1 MCQFVKQ
8 EAEEKANEI
17 KISAEE
23 VRAFL
28 ELTCCTQLA
37 FCRCLC
43 PVCHFLISNT
53 MLTVYV
59 VYLNIKACTEYESHP
74 KIRCVMV

>member
-23 VRAFL
+23 VGAFL
-28 ELTCCTQLA
+28 ELACCTPPA
-37 FCRCLC
+37 FCRCLRPLC
-43 PVCHFLISNT
+43 LFSMFNAMSIV
-53 MLTVYV
+53 
-59 VYLNIKACTEYESHP
+59 
-74 KIRCVMV
+74 KIV

>member
-23 VRAFL
+23 VGAFL
-28 ELTCCTQLA
+28 ELSCCTAPA
-37 FCRCLC
+37 FYRGLC
-43 PVCHFLISNT
+43 PFRLLLVSV
-53 MLTVYV
+53 TVPIEDV
-59 VYLNIKACTEYESHP
+59 VDFNIIACKESDPHP
-74 KIRCVMV
+74 KTRSV

>member
-28 ELTCCTQLA
+28 ELTCCTPPA
-37 FCRCLC
+37 FRRCLC
-43 PVCHFLISNT
+43 PYHLLMFIIVLI
-53 MLTVYV
+53 VDV
-59 VYLNIKACTEYESHP
+59 VYLNIKTCTEYDPHP
-74 KIRCVMV
+74 RIRCALV

>member
-23 VRAFL
+23 ARQL
-28 ELTCCTQLA
+28 PRLTYCA
-37 FCRCLC
+37 R
-43 PVCHFLISNT
+43 SSR
-53 MLTVYV
+53 
-59 VYLNIKACTEYESHP
+59 K
-74 KIRCVMV
+74 

>member
-28 ELTCCTQLA
+28 ELTCCTPPA
-37 FCRCLC
+37 YCRCLC
-43 PVCHFLISNT
+43 PFRHLLMSNT
-53 MLTVYV
+53 VLTVDV
-59 VYLNIKACTEYESHP
+59 VYFNIIACTEYDPHP
-74 KIRCVMV
+74 ETSCV